1 MSRIRVET
9 TITNHKT
16 KETIKKELDAIMAI
30 MTNNRIVYKEDGII
44 SLDILEDRIILKRT
58 THDRE
63 MTLEFIENKKTK
75 CIYNVLNHRID
86 LNVYTKKIIKNDK
99 LIEIDYSIE
108 EESIKYKLV
117 IK

>member
-16 KETIKKELDAIMAI
+16 KENIKKELDAI

-44 SLDILEDRIILKRT
+44 SLDILEDKIILKRT

>member
-16 KETIKKELDAIMAI
+16 KETIKKELDAIM
-30 MTNNRIVYKEDGII
+30 TNNRIVYKEDGII
-44 SLDILEDRIILKRT
+44 SLDILEDKIILKRT

>member
-9 TITNHKT
+9 TITNQKT
-16 KETIKKELDAIMAI
+16 KEKINKELDAI

-44 SLDILEDRIILKRT
+44 SLDILEDKIILKRT

-63 MTLEFIENKKTK
+63 MTLEFIENKKTIGK
-75 CIYNVLNHRID
+75 YNVLNHRID
-86 LNVYTKKIIKNDK
+86 LNVFTKKLKKEDK

-108 EESIKYKLV
+108 DESIKFKLV

>member
-16 KETIKKELDAIMAI
+16 KETIKKELDAIM
-30 MTNNRIVYKEDGII
+30 TNNRIVYKDDGII
-44 SLDILEDRIILKRT
+44 SLDILEDKIILKRT

-63 MTLEFIENKKTK
+63 MTLEFIENKKTIGK
-75 CIYNVLNHRID
+75 YIVLNHRID
-86 LNVYTKKIIKNDK
+86 LNVFTKNLKKEDK
-99 LIEIDYSIE
+99 LIERDYSIE
-108 EESIKYKLV
+108 DESIKFKLV